1 MEQNRKSALN
11 RLDSISKL
19 MDSQFKI
26 PGTNIRF
33 GLDPILGLFP
43 FLGNLAGYL
52 VSTYLLFEMYR
63 NGASGKL
70 LVKMTGNI
78 ILDAIFGTIPYI
90 GIIPDVWYKANNR
103 NMRLLKEH
111 YEEGRHQGTGWGII
125 LIVFAVL
132 FGLIGFLIYL
142 TALLFEWIVELF
154 R

>member
-1 MEQNRKSALN
+1 MEENRKSALK

-19 MDSQFKI
+19 MDSKFRI

-33 GLDPILGLFP
+33 GLDPVLGLFP

-111 YEEGRHQGTGWGII
+111 YGEGRHQGTGWGII

-142 TALLFEWIVELF
+142 TALLFEWFVELF